1 MFAVPVLLIEIHFY
15 GHWLMGGCNRQL
27 SAIANPTTQISV
39 IGNFIG
45 ATAFAMAGWK
55 DLGMFFFSVGWVHY
69 LQPLKDEGLGQL
81 EHFNM
86 CYKSMFSKVILED

>member
-1 MFAVPVLLIEIHFY
+1 MCMCVCVCVFWAIEIDGVYAVPVLLIEIHFY

-55 DLGMFFFSVGWVHY
+55 DLSMFFFSVGWVHY
-69 LQPLKDEGLGQL
+69 L
-81 EHFNM
+81 
-86 CYKSMFSKVILED
+86 